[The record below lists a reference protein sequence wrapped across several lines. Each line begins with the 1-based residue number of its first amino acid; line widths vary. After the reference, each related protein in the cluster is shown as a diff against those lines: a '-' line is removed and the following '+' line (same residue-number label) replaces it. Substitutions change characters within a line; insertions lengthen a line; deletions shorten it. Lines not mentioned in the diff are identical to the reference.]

1 MDGKLDTN
9 FVATIIW
16 SGVYPMLGLREAW
29 TGVHEDQL
37 ICLTIILNMHHAL
50 LLFSSCHIIIWGYL
64 RISEDIWA
72 YFFQI
77 SFILSIKKW

>member
-50 LLFSSCHIIIWGYL
+50 LLFSLCHIIIWGYL
-64 RISEDIWA
+64 SI
-72 YFFQI
+72 FF
-77 SFILSIKKW
+77 K